1 MSHTAFEITTVA
13 SKCKNVQSLA
23 CWKNYLMVG
32 CSDGTLHLYQTA
44 NANNSTE
51 YNLMRTIPKFSRQK
65 KAIVQLKVV
74 EKWSMLLC
82 LSDSYVC
89 LHDLA
94 SFNFIKKMRTTKYC
108 NTFCIHED
116 EGMLCCSVNKQ
127 LIIFKWDGHQF
138 LDYNE
143 LDLPSNAKTI
153 SFLGPTRLCVG
164 FRREYDLLDVETG
177 DILRE
182 LVRTGKSEKPVL
194 TTVKAPES
202 WLPIYNQSNNNNNNN
217 NTDINNNNNDRRST
231 YKKNNRYA
239 APGELLVSKD
249 SWGIFFGQDGN
260 ASRNTSEFVQWTN
273 CPILCM
279 TAFPYLVSITPDAI
293 EVHHIGTL
301 RCAQLLTMNNANCLI
316 CSPATRTINNN
327 NNNNNNST
335 SQSNVSV
342 PLPRVFVSTSNSVH
356 MLTMTPIDDQLNALA
371 EKLCFPEA
379 ISLCKLS
386 KERLIHVDYNGSESA
401 FEKYTN
407 RLYDLRWQFI
417 RSLFQTSN
425 YSRAL
430 IQCKEG
436 ISDPLLVISLFPGLA
451 PDGVTLALQKNLK
464 NSDDDDNNNNNNEQN
479 NINEPGNNGKGNSNE
494 YISSFDNKAITALLI
509 PYLMYVRNKWKQILK
524 KKKMVN
530 NNRDNSSDND
540 DDNNNNLFSMNRIVH
555 GSERIVSLKQLV
567 DTCLLTAY
575 IRTNAST
582 STIRNFYIDDS
593 VLGCD
598 CLVEETEALLLDMPE
613 KWEEL
618 IWLYYSNDFHQ
629 KALDWLG
636 EIQPAKTQPPYPS
649 IKVRITKTV
658 QYLHTLMGKISQSV
672 MLPNNKQFAQHN
684 NVHGLLVME
693 YFQWVFQQD
702 PFFALKLFTS
712 FTLPQQFQGASAN
725 KATPDSMKR
734 EMDRIISF
742 FSVIDPLNVLEH
754 IKAQESSSTARN
766 NNGGDDDDDGS
777 PNSNEEFINSVCIT
791 FLEFA
796 LLDLPEK
803 FAEYKD
809 ALKQDDEIY
818 NRTNNDRNSNNN
830 SNSNNNFYSKRSVAN
845 NNKAWSPLKA
855 LEKESLHEHLILL
868 YLDNILRIRERKREK
883 LKSPSKALG
892 PSLSAEKEPGTSG
905 DLRRRLL
912 RFLRTSK
919 FYRPEKVL
927 SKFQKTSMYEERA
940 ILLRA
945 AGRHEEALQ
954 IYVHDLGNLDLAA
967 EYCEE
972 VYQAAMKKTKAS
984 ERSEGND
991 VYMKLMRT
999 CLVPVMRR
1007 GNSIDNKNVRGWGTG
1022 AGNSGKNGNLIK
1034 RAVKLLRAHSSRI
1047 DIVEA
1052 IRLLPDTSE
1061 ISELTPYFSSAL
1073 KNIASQRRN
1082 NQIIKNMLKLE
1093 QLNAMKEQAMLKSRS
1108 VVVDRDTRCQKCGH
1122 PFTARSVPAVFPDM
1136 SIYHVACSVESDE
1149 YEGY

>member
-13 SKCKNVQSLA
+13 ANCKNVQSLA
-23 CWKNYLMVG
+23 CWKNFLMVG
-32 CSDGTLHLYQTA
+32 CSDGTLHLYQTP
-44 NANNSTE
+44 NTNNSAQFD
-51 YNLMRTIPKFSRQK
+51 LIKTIPKFSRQK

-82 LSDSYVC
+82 LSDTYVC

-94 SFNFIKKMRTTKYC
+94 SFNFIKKMRTTRYC

-127 LIIFKWDGHQF
+127 LIIFKWDGQQF

-194 TTVKAPES
+194 TTVKAPVS
-202 WLPIYNQSNNNNNNN
+202 WLSGSNNVNKAG
-217 NTDINNNNNDRRST
+217 
-231 YKKNNRYA
+231 YKKNRYA

-273 CPILCM
+273 CPISCM

-293 EVHHIGTL
+293 EVHHVGTL
-301 RCAQLLTMNNANCLI
+301 RCAQLLTMNNANCII
-316 CSPATRTINNN
+316 CSPSTSDSSNRNNN
-327 NNNNNNST
+327 NGSSTNST
-335 SQSNVSV
+335 IPKNKVSI

-356 MLTMTPIDDQLNALA
+356 MLTMTPVDEQLNALA

-379 ISLCKLS
+379 ISLCQLS
-386 KERLIHVDYNGSESA
+386 KNRLIHVEYGGS
-401 FEKYTN
+401 FEKYTA
-407 RLYDLRWQFI
+407 RLYGLRWQFI

-430 IQCKEG
+430 TQCKEG

-451 PDGVTLALQKNLK
+451 PDGVTLSVDSSNNTKQNK
-464 NSDDDDNNNNNNEQN
+464 SDNDNTNAGNNNREEQN
-479 NINEPGNNGKGNSNE
+479 NIDRSKNE
-494 YISSFDNKAITALLI
+494 YMSSFDNKAITALLI
-509 PYLMYVRNKWKQILK
+509 PYLLYVRNKWKHQIK
-524 KKKMVN
+524 KKTP
-530 NNRDNSSDND
+530 SSSGRSPENGD
-540 DDNNNNLFSMNRIVH
+540 DDNDLFAINRIVN
-555 GSERIVSLKQLV
+555 GSERLVTLKQLI

-582 STIRNFYIDDS
+582 STIREFYIGDTI
-593 VLGCD
+593 LGCD

-613 KWEEL
+613 KWEAL

-672 MLPNNKQFAQHN
+672 MLPTNKQFSQHN
-684 NVHGLLVME
+684 NIHGLLVME

-712 FTLPQQFQGASAN
+712 FTLPQQFKGVSES
-725 KATPDSMKR
+725 KATPGSIKA
-734 EMDRIISF
+734 EIDRIVAF
-742 FSVIDPLNVLEH
+742 FSVIDPLNILDH
-754 IKAQESSSTARN
+754 IKAQETSSETGKGSSDDVN
-766 NNGGDDDDDGS
+766 DGD
-777 PNSNEEFINSVCIT
+777 NIKTNEEFINSVCIT

-796 LLDLPEK
+796 LLDLPGK
-803 FAEYKD
+803 FLEYK
-809 ALKQDDEIY
+809 AKQEEDESY
-818 NRTNNDRNSNNN
+818 NNKGNGDQKGKDRSD
-830 SNSNNNFYSKRSVAN
+830 FYSPRDSMN
-845 NNKAWSPLKA
+845 GNKAWSPLKA

-868 YLDNILRIRERKREK
+868 YLDAILRIRERQREK
-883 LKSPSKALG
+883 LRSPSKTLG

-912 RFLRTSK
+912 RFLKTSK
-919 FYRPEKVL
+919 IYRPEKVL
-927 SKFQKTSMYEERA
+927 SKFQKTTMYEERA
-940 ILLRA
+940 ILLRS

-972 VYQAAMKKTKAS
+972 VYQDAMKKSKVS

-1007 GNSIDNKNVRGWGTG
+1007 KSSIDTKTARGWG
-1022 AGNSGKNGNLIK
+1022 NSGSHRNQDANLIK

-1093 QLNAMKEQAMLKSRS
+1093 QLNAMKEQAILKSRS

>member
-1 MSHTAFEITTVA
+1 
-13 SKCKNVQSLA
+13 
-23 CWKNYLMVG
+23 
-32 CSDGTLHLYQTA
+32 
-44 NANNSTE
+44 
-51 YNLMRTIPKFSRQK
+51 
-65 KAIVQLKVV
+65 
-74 EKWSMLLC
+74 
-82 LSDSYVC
+82 
-89 LHDLA
+89 
-94 SFNFIKKMRTTKYC
+94 
-108 NTFCIHED
+108 
-116 EGMLCCSVNKQ
+116 
-127 LIIFKWDGHQF
+127 
-138 LDYNE
+138 
-143 LDLPSNAKTI
+143 
-153 SFLGPTRLCVG
+153 
-164 FRREYDLLDVETG
+164 
-177 DILRE
+177 
-182 LVRTGKSEKPVL
+182 
-194 TTVKAPES
+194 
-202 WLPIYNQSNNNNNNN
+202 
-217 NTDINNNNNDRRST
+217 
-231 YKKNNRYA
+231 
-239 APGELLVSKD
+239 
-249 SWGIFFGQDGN
+249 
-260 ASRNTSEFVQWTN
+260 
-273 CPILCM
+273 M

-327 NNNNNNST
+327 NNNNST
-335 SQSNVSV
+335 AQSNVSV

-401 FEKYTN
+401 FGKYTN

-479 NINEPGNNGKGNSNE
+479 IINEPGNNGKGNSNE

-530 NNRDNSSDND
+530 NNRDNNIIDNNSSDND
-540 DDNNNNLFSMNRIVH
+540 DNNNNNLF
-555 GSERIVSLKQLV
+555 
-567 DTCLLTAY
+567 
-575 IRTNAST
+575 
-582 STIRNFYIDDS
+582 
-593 VLGCD
+593 
-598 CLVEETEALLLDMPE
+598 
-613 KWEEL
+613 
-618 IWLYYSNDFHQ
+618 SNDFHQ

-734 EMDRIISF
+734 EMDRIVSF

-809 ALKQDDEIY
+809 ALKQEDEIY

-912 RFLRTSK
+912 KFLRTSK

-984 ERSEGND
+984 ERSE
-991 VYMKLMRT
+991 
-999 CLVPVMRR
+999 
-1007 GNSIDNKNVRGWGTG
+1007 
-1022 AGNSGKNGNLIK
+1022 
-1034 RAVKLLRAHSSRI
+1034 
-1047 DIVEA
+1047 
-1052 IRLLPDTSE
+1052 
-1061 ISELTPYFSSAL
+1061 
-1073 KNIASQRRN
+1073 
-1082 NQIIKNMLKLE
+1082 
-1093 QLNAMKEQAMLKSRS
+1093 
-1108 VVVDRDTRCQKCGH
+1108 
-1122 PFTARSVPAVFPDM
+1122 
-1136 SIYHVACSVESDE
+1136 
-1149 YEGY
+1149 